1 MILNLSQHPTP
12 PSYSLSQLPLHAEQL
27 CGRPPKTEKVAGLAA
42 HGLNAPLSPLQSL
55 EGGGI

>member
-27 CGRPPKTEKVAGLAA
+27 CGRPKIEKVAGLPA
-42 HGLNAPLSPLQSL
+42 HGLNAPLSPLLSL

>member
-42 HGLNAPLSPLQSL
+42 PLSPLLSL